1 MALHVRLFI
10 PVFLL
15 RPRRQSPLV
24 YLRILL
30 KELVPPAP
38 IPSLS
43 FSKILTHRL
52 LVDDHAA
59 VLIKRL
65 IDLTKVELMPSE
77 LLHYGLVVF
86 DSDLWKRVMKGNDT
100 MEWSGQPTLQSTMT
114 APDEDSKPDVKGKG
128 RAE

>member
-1 MALHVRLFI
+1 
-10 PVFLL
+10 
-15 RPRRQSPLV
+15 
-24 YLRILL
+24 
-30 KELVPPAP
+30 
-38 IPSLS
+38 
-43 FSKILTHRL
+43 
-52 LVDDHAA
+52 
-59 VLIKRL
+59 LIKRL